1 MSMSKIAPNCAFCKI
16 GKGIYC
22 CPRCN
27 IKYCSS
33 VCYKSRGHTE
43 CSESFFKE
51 WIEKSLQEKSCNN
64 AEKENMLRMLKKFE
78 EEYDEDP
85 SELSIEDRFAGLNI
99 NNADESTIWQ
109 NLNDE
114 EKEKFKAFIRDESN
128 LATILPVNQPWWTN
142 ATLNLVTEESEN
154 ADLGDGLGTRPP
166 YPLNI
171 KKLSELTSAKPSNC
185 IQYNLVNVLYSYTF
199 LYRFYNCDL
208 RDFIE
213 DVVDF
218 IFRLSPVLSKGHN
231 YFSLEEVVQDS
242 IRLICASEFDTHLT
256 FVKSIVNDLELLMK
270 GPNNAKPATF
280 VLCALHDIK
289 LLFLELKHANRE
301 NKVIDKTVQ
310 KMLFQGVKKIEYFMS
325 WCLDFENTLSEIASD
340 LVILMLPE
348 LIPHAE
354 KNESAMNICENSVKP
369 HIEELD

>member
-1 MSMSKIAPNCAFCKI
+1 MSKIAPNCSFCKI

-27 IKYCSS
+27 VKYCSS
-33 VCYKSRGHTE
+33 VCYKSREHTE

-85 SELSIEDRFAGLNI
+85 GELCIEDRFAGINI
-99 NNADESTIWQ
+99 NNADENTIWQ

-142 ATLNLVTEESEN
+142 ATLNLVTEESAS
-154 ADLGDGLGTRPP
+154 ADVGDRLGARPP
-166 YPLNI
+166 YPLYI
-171 KKLSELTSAKPSNC
+171 KKLSQLTSAKPSNC

-213 DVVDF
+213 DVGDF

-256 FVKSIVNDLELLMK
+256 FVKSIVNDLGLLMK

-301 NKVIDKTVQ
+301 NKVIDKTVR

-369 HIEELD
+369 HIEELV